1 MTTAAHDKLLIE
13 PDNNAITEWVT
24 VSLDGLFLNVSS
36 SFYQ

>member
-24 VSLDGLFLNVSS
+24 VGLDGLFLNVSS
-36 SFYQ
+36 SF